1 MHKIKFMKQLYGILF
16 CISFCTFNDVEAQS
30 FHEEFKENQPNL
42 NFLVGGTA
50 IVSVGVIVGLIN
62 FVRSASKN
70 NNIPK
75 KSAQDNDSYQAK
87 AQEVETISVSRG
99 DSHDDSVCVNRIL
112 QPACRKNGLPR
123 IIIRSVINNTPYNL
137 EVVNVV
143 DDWHFTVLA
152 YKQVRLND
160 AVVENYKNIVV
171 MGSLFDCLHG
181 NAHIEIV
188 EVNASGSLSQDNGA
202 FLNMCVVSNDVS
214 EGSLDFKF
222 LMAGPNGGCLMS
234 WDRLKNNQCKDV
246 EVQLTLTVNPHDIQ
260 KNIFRII
267 GSYTIVEK

>member
-1 MHKIKFMKQLYGILF
+1 MKKLYSIIF
-16 CISFCTFNDVEAQS
+16 CIFFLPSIAIDAQTS
-30 FHEEFKENQPNL
+30 HEWLYDREIIAVPAL
-42 NFLVGGTA
+42 FLGSA
-50 IVSVGVIVGLIN
+50 IIIN
-62 FVRSASKN
+62 VALFLMMDDTDSRQKKN
-70 NNIPK
+70 NNTSK
-75 KSAQDNDSYQAK
+75 NSAKDNGSYQPK
-87 AQEVETISVSRG
+87 MQTVEAISVSRA
-99 DSHDDSVCVNRIL
+99 DSHDDFVFDKIL
-112 QPACRKNGLPR
+112 QPACRQKGLPR
-123 IIIRSVINNTPYNL
+123 IIIGSIINQTPYNL
-137 EVVNVV
+137 AVVNVV
-143 DDWHFTVLA
+143 DGWHFTVLA

-234 WDRLKNNQCKDV
+234 WDRLKNNQCQDV